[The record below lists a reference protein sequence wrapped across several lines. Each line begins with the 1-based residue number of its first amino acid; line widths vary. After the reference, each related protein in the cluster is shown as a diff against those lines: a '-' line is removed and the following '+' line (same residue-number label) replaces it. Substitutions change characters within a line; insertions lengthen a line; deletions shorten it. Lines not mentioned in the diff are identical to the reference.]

1 MEIWYYFIE
10 IFYFVKGGIFVKN
23 VLYSIVPEQTIK
35 SMADTFYACIHLP
48 IQLINEQGE
57 ILISIG
63 ETPAFCRSFQK
74 HLPASETCEKLHI
87 SASKKA
93 ITLGEPY
100 IFACHADL
108 NHIVFPLISKQ
119 TFLGSILVGPFLMD
133 EPDSILIS
141 DVSRRYCIPMDDAL
155 DLYDDTRELPV
166 IEPSRVN
173 HISHLLFYLFS
184 NLITESK
191 AELQQNNRK
200 LLQQS
205 RISESIQRYK
215 NGSIQAESYPY
226 EKEKE
231 LLAKVKLGD
240 VREANAVLNDLLGY
254 VLFSEGNSLEVV
266 NTRAI
271 ELCALLSRT
280 AIEGGA
286 PTDTILKLNNHFL
299 QNLQQIDTIDT
310 LCQKLQEIVESFS
323 ESMFNYIPSKNSEII
338 KKAMLYMSEH
348 FSSPITLEEVAA
360 HVHLHPS
367 YFSTLFKS
375 STGSSFKEYLN
386 MVRIEESK
394 RLLANTDYSII
405 DIAVA
410 TGFEDQ
416 SYFSKVFKKYTGLTP
431 KQYR

>member
-1 MEIWYYFIE
+1 M
-10 IFYFVKGGIFVKN
+10 KPA
-23 VLYSIVPEQTIK
+23 LYTLVPERTIC
-35 SMADTFYACIHLP
+35 SMAETFHECINLP
-48 IQLINEQGE
+48 IQIINEQGE
-57 ILISIG
+57 ILVSVG
-63 ETPAFCRSFQK
+63 RTPAFCRLFQK
-74 HLPASETCEKLHI
+74 HLPTSESCEKLHI

-93 ITLGEPY
+93 VSLGEPY

-108 NHIVFPLISKQ
+108 NHIVYPLISRQ
-119 TFLGSILVGPFLMD
+119 SFLGSILVGPFLMD
-133 EPDSILIS
+133 APDSILIS
-141 DVSRRYCIPMDDAL
+141 DISKRYQIPMDDAL
-155 DLYDDTRELPV
+155 ELYDEAGELPL
-166 IEPSRVN
+166 ITPARVN

-184 NLITESK
+184 NLIAESRD
-191 AELQQNNRK
+191 ELRQNSQK

-215 NGSIQAESYPY
+215 DGTIQKQSYPY

-231 LLAKVKLGD
+231 LIARVKQGD
-240 VREANAVLNDLLGY
+240 VNEANAVLNDLLGY
-254 VLFSEGNSLEVV
+254 VLFSEGNSLDAVKP
-266 NTRAI
+266 RAI
-271 ELCALLSRT
+271 ELCSLLSRT

-286 PTDTILKLNNHFL
+286 PTDSILKLNNHFL
-299 QNLQQIDTIDT
+299 QNLQQITSMDT
-310 LCQKLQEIVESFS
+310 LCHKLQEIVETFS
-323 ESMFNYIPSKNSEII
+323 ESMFNYIPSRNSEII
-338 KKAMLYMSEH
+338 KKAMLYISEH
-348 FSSPITLEEVAA
+348 FNTPLTLEEVAD

-394 RLLANTDYSII
+394 RLLANTDFSII

-431 KQYR
+431 KQFR

>member
-1 MEIWYYFIE
+1 M
-10 IFYFVKGGIFVKN
+10 KTA
-23 VLYSIVPEQTIK
+23 LYSIVSEQTIK
-35 SMADTFYACIHLP
+35 DIANTFYSCINIP

-57 ILISIG
+57 ILISLG
-63 ETPAFCRSFQK
+63 DTPAFCSSFQK

-87 SASKKA
+87 SASKRA

-141 DVSRRYCIPMDDAL
+141 DVSRRYRISMDDAL
-155 DLYDDTRELPV
+155 ELYDETKELPV
-166 IEPSRVN
+166 VEPSRVN

-184 NLITESK
+184 NLITDSK
-191 AELQQNNRK
+191 AELRQNNQK

-215 NGSIQAESYPY
+215 GGSIRADSYPY

-231 LLAKVKLGD
+231 LLAKVKCGD
-240 VREANAVLNDLLGY
+240 VKDANAVLNDLLGY
-254 VLFSEGNSLEVV
+254 VLFSQGNSLEVV
-266 NTRAI
+266 KTRAI
-271 ELCALLSRT
+271 ELCSLLSRT

-286 PTDTILKLNNHFL
+286 PTDTILKLNNQFL
-299 QNLQQIDTIDT
+299 QNLQQMNTIDT
-310 LCQKLQEIVESFS
+310 LCQKLQEIVEAFS
-323 ESMFNYIPSKNSEII
+323 ESMFNYIPSKNGDTI
-338 KKAMLYMSEH
+338 KKAMLYISEH
-348 FSSPITLEEVAA
+348 FNSPITLDEVAEY
-360 HVHLHPS
+360 VHLHPS
-367 YFSTLFKS
+367 YFSTLFKN